1 MAITM
6 AHVLPIVTVPDNRLR
21 QLSEPIDAA
30 ILATPEFQSLCADMV
45 KTMYED
51 DGIGLAAPQIG
62 QSIRLIVIGKDALA
76 DQKDLPF
83 ALTEDLVLVNPVI
96 QTYSWKTEI
105 DDEGCLSVP
114 GVGGTVERHVQVTIS
129 AKTSAGIDINF
140 VGKNYFARVLQHEID
155 HLNGILFI
163 DRAKETWKHEHN
175 ESL

>member
-1 MAITM
+1 M
-6 AHVLPIVTVPDNRLR
+6 AHILPIVTVPDNRLR
-21 QLSEPIDAA
+21 QLAA
-30 ILATPEFQSLCADMV
+30 PVESADFATPEFRALCADMIT
-45 KTMYED
+45 TMYED

-62 QSIRLIVIGKDALA
+62 QSIRLIVVGKDALA

-83 ALTEDLVLVNPVI
+83 SQNEDLVLVNPVI
-96 QTYSWKTEI
+96 ETYSWKTEI

-114 GVGGTVERHVQVTIS
+114 GIGGTVERHVQVTVG
-129 AKTSAGIDINF
+129 AKTQTGADVTF